1 MPLRTEELLKKVRQI
16 EIKTKSLS
24 RHLFSGEYQST
35 FKGKGMSFSEV
46 RSYHYGDDVR
56 NLDWNVTARTGA
68 PHIKVFEEERE
79 LTLMLMI
86 DVSAS
91 SFFGTQNALKQD
103 IMVEIS
109 ALLAFSAA
117 QNNDKVGLLLFSDKV
132 EMYIPPK
139 KGKAHI
145 LYIIRTLIH
154 YQPHNKG
161 TDFNVALEFLN
172 KVQKKRSICF
182 LLSDFVC
189 QSTYQK
195 SLSITAK
202 RHDII
207 GIKIN
212 DPLETELPNVGLL
225 KVNDPESK
233 NVFWFDTSKESLRNT
248 YKSTFLMQEKAF
260 EEIFSKSGAEI
271 IKIKT
276 TSSYIHA
283 LLYFFKNR

>member
-212 DPLETELPNVGLL
+212 DPLEAELPNVGLL

-233 NVFWFDTSKESLRNT
+233 NVFWLDTSKESLRNT

>member
-79 LTLMLMI
+79 QTLMLMI

-212 DPLETELPNVGLL
+212 DPLEAELPNVGLL

-233 NVFWFDTSKESLRNT
+233 NVFWLDTSKESLRNT